1 MTLPDFIPILCIGC
15 TAILQP
21 AFGMEAVMTCT
32 LGSDRSHTIALLR
45 DHPIDSTALYY
56 LSKDGAAP
64 VRLYQ
69 GDEDQSRGDDIQ
81 IACVGT
87 KEHAFVLSG
96 EFTSNYL
103 QGVAIRYST
112 HANRWERVEFA
123 ERMRPTAVYL
133 SPSRMAVLIPN
144 TERNESSK
152 RYIIYRYSG
161 DKGVNSQQAY
171 SDHLPGPVRNLIRIP
186 EQIHKE

>member
-1 MTLPDFIPILCIGC
+1 MRVSAFVSILCIGYVP
-15 TAILQP
+15 ISQS
-21 AFGMEAVMTCT
+21 AFSMEAVMTCT

-45 DHPIDSTALYY
+45 DHPIDSTTIYY
-56 LSKDGAAP
+56 LSKDGDTP

-103 QGVAIRYST
+103 QGVAIRYNT
-112 HANRWERVEFA
+112 HVNRWSVSISRSVVA
-123 ERMRPTAVYL
+123 RL
-133 SPSRMAVLIPN
+133 PSISMP
-144 TERNESSK
+144 K
-152 RYIIYRYSG
+152 
-161 DKGVNSQQAY
+161 DW
-171 SDHLPGPVRNLIRIP
+171 
-186 EQIHKE
+186 